1 MFQQCV
7 NATSSPNTSIST
19 GSFEMTVAW
28 RGAFV
33 SKPSSPKLSPRLR
46 KQTVLETV
54 YSLSMRDTIT
64 AARHRR
70 HNTHTVTSRAQLT
83 RSGQDDVV
91 APCGVRLLHDD
102 ALLFVLL
109 QPRSLRHRLGHGEWV
124 LRDGWVVPQRH
135 LHLGM
140 HQNIFKGL

>member
-1 MFQQCV
+1 MVQQCV

-46 KQTVLETV
+46 KHTVLETV

-64 AARHRR
+64 AAR
-70 HNTHTVTSRAQLT
+70 Q
-83 RSGQDDVV
+83 
-91 APCGVRLLHDD
+91 
-102 ALLFVLL
+102 
-109 QPRSLRHRLGHGEWV
+109 
-124 LRDGWVVPQRH
+124 
-135 LHLGM
+135 
-140 HQNIFKGL
+140 